1 MPKTNE
7 TYSKTPNQRPK
18 KHRKT
23 SPAKIT
29 ASLLLALG
37 LTALALSIVYESTI
51 LAFIGLGLTFWGTT
65 LLYISPEKHIKKT
78 LLDAT
83 ITPSLSNL
91 DKILTE
97 LEYQGKG
104 IYLPPKYLKDFET
117 SKIYIPKHKNTKLPT
132 PETIQ
137 QQEDKTF
144 LTNPQAALVN
154 PPGAYLSK
162 LYEKTLRTNFT
173 QIDLN
178 SLQQK
183 LPKLFIEDLEI
194 AENIEIK
201 TPETLQDETQKENN
215 IIYTKITN
223 STYKDICK
231 ETKKLTNIHNS
242 IGCPL
247 CSSIAIAL
255 TKTTGKPITIKKTEI
270 SNDEKTIE
278 AHYQIIKET
287 RWKPKVS
294 IEKSLQNTLAFYRNK
309 S

>member
-1 MPKTNE
+1 VHRMPKTNE
-7 TYSKTPNQRPK
+7 SSTKTPNQRQK
-18 KHRKT
+18 KQRKT
-23 SPAKIT
+23 SPAKIA

-37 LTALALSIVYESTI
+37 LTALTLSIAYTSTI
-51 LAFIGLGLTFWGTT
+51 LAFIGLGLTFWGAT

-83 ITPSLSNL
+83 ITPSLTNL
-91 DKILTE
+91 DQILTE

-144 LTNPQAALVN
+144 LRNPEATLIT
-154 PPGAYLSK
+154 PPGASLSK
-162 LYEKTLRTNFT
+162 LFEKTLGTSFT

-178 SLQQK
+178 ALFQK

-201 TPETLQDETQKENN
+201 TPELLQEETKNQNKKEKPKETTQTENN
-215 IIYTKITN
+215 IVYTKITN
-223 STYKDICK
+223 PIYKDICK
-231 ETKKLTNIHNS
+231 ETKKLSKISNS

-255 TKTTGKPITIKKTEI
+255 TRATGKPITIKKTEI
-270 SNDEKTIE
+270 SNDGKTIE
-278 AHYQIIKET
+278 THYQIIKET
-287 RWKPKVS
+287 R
-294 IEKSLQNTLAFYRNK
+294 
-309 S
+309 

>member
-1 MPKTNE
+1 MHRMPKTNE
-7 TYSKTPNQRPK
+7 TPTKTPNQRQK
-18 KHRKT
+18 KQRKT
-23 SPAKIT
+23 SPAKIA

-37 LTALALSIVYESTI
+37 LTALTLSIAYTSTI
-51 LAFIGLGLTFWGTT
+51 LAFIGLGLTFWGAT

-83 ITPSLSNL
+83 ITPSLTNL
-91 DKILTE
+91 DQILTE

-144 LTNPQAALVN
+144 LRNPEATLIT
-154 PPGAYLSK
+154 PPGASLSK
-162 LYEKTLRTNFT
+162 LFEKTLGTSFT

-178 SLQQK
+178 ALFQK

-201 TPETLQDETQKENN
+201 TPELLQEETKNQNKKEKPKETTQTENN
-215 IIYTKITN
+215 IVYTKITN
-223 STYKDICK
+223 PIYKDICK
-231 ETKKLTNIHNS
+231 ETKKLSKISNS

-255 TKTTGKPITIKKTEI
+255 TRATGKPITIKKTEI
-270 SNDEKTIE
+270 SNDGKTIE
-278 AHYQIIKET
+278 THYQIIKET
-287 RWKPKVS
+287 R
-294 IEKSLQNTLAFYRNK
+294 
-309 S
+309 

>member
-7 TYSKTPNQRPK
+7 SSNKTPNQRRK
-18 KHRKT
+18 DHRKT
-23 SPAKIT
+23 SPANIV
-29 ASLLLALG
+29 ALILLALG
-37 LTALALSIVYESTI
+37 LTALTLSISYTSNI
-51 LAFIGLGLTFWGTT
+51 LAFIGLGLTFWGAT
-65 LLYISPEKHIKKT
+65 LLYISPEKHVKKI
-78 LLDAT
+78 LLDTT

-91 DKILTE
+91 DQILTE
-97 LEYQGKG
+97 LGYQGKG

-144 LTNPQAALVN
+144 LRNPEATLIT
-154 PPGAYLSK
+154 PPGASLSK
-162 LYEKTLRTNFT
+162 LFEKTLGTSFT
-173 QIDLN
+173 QVDLN

-201 TPETLQDETQKENN
+201 TSESFQEEIQNQHKKEDLKAISQTQIKSD
-215 IIYTKITN
+215 IVYAKITN
-223 STYKDICK
+223 PIYKDICK
-231 ETKKLTNIHNS
+231 ETRKLANICNS

-255 TKTTGKPITIKKTEI
+255 TKTTGNPITIEKTEV
-270 SNDEKTIE
+270 SEDGKTIE
-278 AHYQIIKET
+278 AYYRIIEE
-287 RWKPKVS
+287 P
-294 IEKSLQNTLAFYRNK
+294 Q
-309 S
+309 